1 MKFIKTSIILLFA
14 IFTFIVSYYN
24 QQTEINLNLFGFNM
38 TCPIWLII
46 GVFFLLGLI
55 ANKIVCLIDYAN
67 YAKKIKEYK
76 KELKQLKDEVLSLR
90 KLTLKQD
97 E

>member
-1 MKFIKTSIILLFA
+1 MKFIKTSIILLFVLFA
-14 IFTFIVSYYN
+14 FIISYYN
-24 QQTEINLNLFGFNM
+24 QQAEVNLSLFGFNM
-38 TCPIWLII
+38 LCPVWLII

-55 ANKIVCLIDYAN
+55 ANQIVCLIDCTN

-76 KELKQLKDEVLSLR
+76 KEIKQLKDEVLSLR

>member
-1 MKFIKTSIILLFA
+1 LKFIKASTISLFA
-14 IFTFIVSYYN
+14 IFTFLVSYYN
-24 QQTEINLNLFGFNM
+24 QQTQINLNLFGFNIV
-38 TCPIWLII
+38 CPIWLII

-55 ANKIVCLIDYAN
+55 ANEIVCLIDYTN